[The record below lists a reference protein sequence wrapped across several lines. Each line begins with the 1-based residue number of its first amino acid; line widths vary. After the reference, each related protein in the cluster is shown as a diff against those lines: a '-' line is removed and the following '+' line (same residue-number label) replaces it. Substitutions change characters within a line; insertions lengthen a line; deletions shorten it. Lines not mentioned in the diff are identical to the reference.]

1 MAATSDS
8 TLSRRPLAAAA
19 AFVLAVGLL
28 LAGCGSDDE
37 SSTATTTEAE
47 AAATDAAGSTDT
59 TAAAS
64 GEVVKDVLGQVD
76 DPPGADGSLLT
87 LIRYTIPA
95 GAKLAPHIHPGVQLA
110 RIESGTLTYTV
121 EEGTAT
127 VRRKGAETDEAV
139 TGPTTITLDAGDT
152 VTELDG
158 MVHFGANDTDEP
170 IVIIA
175 TLLTTDGED
184 LAVPV
189 DDATS

>member
-19 AFVLAVGLL
+19 TFVLAVGLL
-28 LAGCGSDDE
+28 LGGCGSDDDS
-37 SSTATTTEAE
+37 SSTTTTDAE
-47 AAATDAAGSTDT
+47 ATTDAAGATDT

-64 GEVVKDVLGQVD
+64 AEVVKDVLGQVD

-189 DDATS
+189 DDTTS